1 VQRSGAKLAWLG
13 RVAVG
18 QLGRL
23 AALFL
28 LLLVGVSIPRFAVGL
43 ENPAEVLNTDVGIF
57 TELGSKVDL
66 NRVFSSSSGEQK
78 ALRDFVQPDKPVLI
92 VPVYYKCPR
101 LCGLVLD
108 GVVQLL
114 NELSLTLGSEYS
126 VLAVGF
132 DPTETP
138 TDAAKVRAT
147 FMERLAPGVL
157 SGSESFKFLVGDAD
171 QVTGVMKELGFRY
184 KKDGA
189 DFAHS
194 AAVMILT
201 PGGEIS
207 QYFTGIQF
215 PAWDVRLA
223 LIEASHGR
231 IGSAI
236 DHFLL
241 FCFRFDPLQGKYL
254 WAVEAVLRIGGALTL
269 VGLGSVYWL
278 FVFRRRRLRATAD
291 RRSP

>member
-1 VQRSGAKLAWLG
+1 MA
-13 RVAVG
+13 
-18 QLGRL
+18 
-23 AALFL
+23 
-28 LLLVGVSIPRFAVGL
+28 I
-43 ENPAEVLNTDVGIF
+43 ENPAEVLNTEVGIF
-57 TELGSKVDL
+57 TELGKKVDL
-66 NRVFSSSSGEQK
+66 NRVFTSSSGEQK
-78 ALRDFVQPDKPVLI
+78 ALRDFMLPEKPVLI

-114 NELSLTLGSEYS
+114 NELALTLGSDYA
-126 VLAVGF
+126 VLAIGF
-132 DPTETP
+132 DPRETP
-138 TDAAKVRAT
+138 ADAAKVRGG
-147 FMERLAPGVL
+147 FIERLAARAAPGAE
-157 SGSESFKFLVGDAD
+157 GFKFLLGDAD
-171 QVTGVMKELGFRY
+171 QVAGVMAELGFRY
-184 KKDGA
+184 KLDGA

-223 LIEASHGR
+223 LIEASQGK

-254 WAVEAVLRIGGALTL
+254 WAVEAVLRIGGAVTL
-269 VGLGSVYWL
+269 LGLGAVYWV
-278 FVFRRRRLRATAD
+278 FVFRRRKARAVAEDSTD
-291 RRSP
+291 PSRRPA